1 MRLTKHQVAFGS
13 VAAAIALGSIAAVQS
28 ANPAAANA
36 SRLVSVQHYEVVGV
50 GEVCTW
56 EVASSEREPLPGWIE
71 SLRQGNV
78 FAALQRGGRRRED
91 EGPPAPVNKSIGA
104 VRTV

>member
-1 MRLTKHQVAFGS
+1 MRLTKYQGAFGS
-13 VAAAIALGSIAAVQS
+13 VAAALALGSIVAVQT
-28 ANPAAANA
+28 ANPTVANS
-36 SRLVSVQHYEVVGV
+36 SRLVSVQHYEVVGD

-56 EVASSEREPLPGWIE
+56 ETAASKREPLSGWVE

-91 EGPPAPVNKSIGA
+91 EGDRLLVA
-104 VRTV
+104 